1 MRSSRPGF
9 QPAEDP
15 AAAEAADPQFTA
27 ALWAFIAASK
37 AGTARRSRRDSE
49 FASCLAGMWE
59 EAMAKAYA
67 AIEGISIDQARAKV
81 GELVE
86 AQRAIYGSLAAGD
99 L

>member
-1 MRSSRPGF
+1 MRGSRPGL
-9 QPAEDP
+9 QLPAEV
-15 AAAEAADPQFTA
+15 ADPEFCA
-27 ALWAFIAASK
+27 ALWAFIAASN

-49 FASCLAGMWE
+49 FASCLAGMWG

-67 AIEGISIDQARAKV
+67 AIEGIGVEEARAKV
-81 GELVE
+81 GELAE